1 MKDIETLSL
10 ANQEK
15 LFWSYQIK
23 FGREVVTT
31 VSQSILSLYARAIG
45 LTLPVEILGIR
56 VSLNSEEQL
65 TEDLSNDPI
74 INNSLA
80 SAQSKVCYKYSMYL
94 LPQVAILITAKHLNF
109 DKNKSDIIIKN
120 DGSTARSEQT
130 DRDGKDCH

>member
-1 MKDIETLSL
+1 MTTL
-10 ANQEK
+10 
-15 LFWSYQIK
+15 
-23 FGREVVTT
+23 G
-31 VSQSILSLYARAIG
+31 QSILSLYARAIG

-120 DGSTARSEQT
+120 DGSTARSDQT
-130 DRDGKDCH
+130 DRR